1 VQRPQGWARL
11 QIPGVEADS
20 PLPLATP
27 TRTTIIDA
35 A

>member
-20 PLPLATP
+20 PLQLATP